1 MQRRH
6 EKPGHIITEIQ
17 FTSAKRECGCPLM
30 DPYMRPLSSLL
41 TRSRWTALAGILAVT
56 ACASGPQ
63 DNLSLIPAQLDQ
75 QTQQEGLFVQPVKWT
90 AQRPDCS
97 GDCPKLVVDSLAF
110 PGHPRLT
117 ELVDHALAAM
127 TWLDTQRPAPYD
139 TVRAYQDYFWKTAG
153 QRDETD
159 LTARTRY
166 RNSRLTVVELNA
178 GQYRTGMAHGMT
190 GSQFLNWD
198 NQAEKALSIDNLL
211 APGARPAFD
220 EILRQTHARWLQS
233 HRDAVQSTDT
243 FSRMWPFVSS
253 DNVALTDQG
262 LVVKYQPY
270 EIAPYAWGQPE
281 LLIPYPQLQGI
292 LRPSFLPPQP

>member
-1 MQRRH
+1 MSPMPIH
-6 EKPGHIITEIQ
+6 SPST
-17 FTSAKRECGCPLM
+17 P
-30 DPYMRPLSSLL
+30 
-41 TRSRWTALAGILAVT
+41 RSPFAWRVALPVLATALALAG
-56 ACASGPQ
+56 CASGPQ

-75 QTQQEGLFVQPVKWT
+75 QTQQQGLFVQPVKWT
-90 AQRPDCS
+90 AQRPGCT

-127 TWLDTQRPAPYD
+127 TWLDAQRPAPYD
-139 TVRAYQDYFWKTAG
+139 TVLAYQDYFWKTAG
-153 QRDETD
+153 LRDETQ
-159 LTARTRY
+159 LAARTRY
-166 RNSRLTVVELNA
+166 RNNRLTVVELNA

-198 NQAEKALSIDNLL
+198 NQTEKALTIDHLL

-220 EILRQTHARWLQS
+220 EALKKAHAIWLQS
-233 HRDAVQSTDT
+233 HRDAVQSLDT

-262 LVVKYQPY
+262 VVVKYQPY

-281 LLIPYPQLQGI
+281 LLIPYPALQGI
-292 LRPSFLPPQP
+292 LRPAFLPPT

>member
-1 MQRRH
+1 MPTISFLR
-6 EKPGHIITEIQ
+6 
-17 FTSAKRECGCPLM
+17 A
-30 DPYMRPLSSLL
+30 
-41 TRSRWTALAGILAVT
+41 RSRWMSLAGVLMLS
-56 ACASGPQ
+56 ACAGGPQ

-75 QTQQEGLFVQPVKWT
+75 KTQQQGLFSQPVKWT
-90 AQRPDCS
+90 AKRPDCS
-97 GDCPKLVVDSLAF
+97 GECPKLVVDSLAF

-117 ELVDHALAAM
+117 ELIDHALAAM
-127 TWLDTQRPAPYD
+127 TWLDAQRPAPYA

-153 QRDETD
+153 PRDETQ

-166 RNSRLTVVELNA
+166 RNNRLTVVELNA

-198 NQAEKALSIDNLL
+198 NQTEKALTIDNML

-220 EILRQTHARWLQS
+220 ATLQKAHAHWLQS
-233 HRDAVQSTDT
+233 HRDAIQSADV

-262 LVVKYQPY
+262 VVVKYQPY

-281 LLIPYPQLQGI
+281 LLIPYPQLHGI
-292 LRPSFLPPQP
+292 LRPAFLPPLS